1 MERVFEDYLDQPTAT
16 YGAQYGDDLCG
27 SKTIEIYMYDKETL
41 LISQI
46 TGDQTFTETVY
57 FTENIN
63 AWLTYS
69 VIDTEHKLTV
79 KTDDPALVNN
89 EWQTFFIR
97 VQLDDYYLD
106 NPDTIHYDSFRVKLK
121 NCQVA
126 DFTPAT
132 DSQLTFGVNS

>member
-1 MERVFEDYLDQPTAT
+1 
-16 YGAQYGDDLCG
+16 
-27 SKTIEIYMYDKETL
+27 MYDKETL

-97 VQLDDYYLD
+97 V
-106 NPDTIHYDSFRVKLK
+106 
-121 NCQVA
+121 
-126 DFTPAT
+126 
-132 DSQLTFGVNS
+132 

>member
-1 MERVFEDYLDQPTAT
+1 M
-16 YGAQYGDDLCG
+16 CG

-63 AWLTYS
+63 AWLKYS

-97 VQLDDYYLD
+97 V
-106 NPDTIHYDSFRVKLK
+106 
-121 NCQVA
+121 
-126 DFTPAT
+126 
-132 DSQLTFGVNS
+132 